1 MTESALDGPLEGGAF
16 GETAL
21 LKAVRERD
29 RPTIEALLRAGAN
42 INQKSHW
49 WAGGFHVLDGAW
61 QTPWLAPFLIER
73 GAIPEIHHL
82 VQLERFP
89 DVHRVLAESPDAVH
103 ARGGDGHTPLH
114 DARSIEMADLLL
126 RHGADINAR
135 DVDHESTPAQYM
147 IRDRTAVA
155 RHLVEQGAITDI
167 LMTAALGDRD
177 RTAAI
182 LEANPDA
189 IRTIVSDSYFP
200 MRHPRAGGTI
210 YNWTLDTGKSPHE
223 VARDFGHD
231 DMLAFLMSRT
241 PPDVKLTV
249 ACELGDG
256 ALVEEILAAH
266 ASGAAIR
273 QDDHPRLA
281 AAARNNKTVTVALM
295 LKAGWPVGARGP
307 ENATALHWAAFHGN
321 SEMVRTLLDYGANPA
336 VRGDAHDGTPL
347 DWAEYGAQH
356 GWQCRTGDYEGVW
369 KALRPNGTG
378 IRQNGPKK
386 EGP

>member
-1 MTESALDGPLEGGAF
+1 
-16 GETAL
+16 
-21 LKAVRERD
+21 VRERD

-155 RHLVEQGAITDI
+155 KHLVEQGATTDI

-182 LEANPDA
+182 LEADPDA
-189 IRTIVSDSYFP
+189 IRTIVSDRYFP

-223 VARDFGHD
+223 VARDFGHGD
-231 DMLAFLMSRT
+231 LVAYLMSRS
-241 PPDVKLTV
+241 PLDVKLAA
-249 ACELGDG
+249 ACELGDA
-256 ALVEEILAAH
+256 ALVDRILAANPQ
-266 ASGAAIR
+266 AGTLMR
-273 QDDHPRLA
+273 EDYRRLP
-281 AAARNNKTVTVALM
+281 AAARNNKTVTVELM
-295 LKAGWPVGARGP
+295 VKAGWPVAARGP

-321 SEMVRTLLDYGANPA
+321 PAMVQALLDAGADPA
-336 VRGDAHDGTPL
+336 VKGDVHDATPL
-347 DWAEYGAQH
+347 DWARHGSQH
-356 GWQCRTGDYEGVW
+356 GWQSRTGDYAGVYHL
-369 KALRPNGTG
+369 LRPNAAQG
-378 IRQNGPKK
+378 RQNQPDSDQ
-386 EGP
+386 